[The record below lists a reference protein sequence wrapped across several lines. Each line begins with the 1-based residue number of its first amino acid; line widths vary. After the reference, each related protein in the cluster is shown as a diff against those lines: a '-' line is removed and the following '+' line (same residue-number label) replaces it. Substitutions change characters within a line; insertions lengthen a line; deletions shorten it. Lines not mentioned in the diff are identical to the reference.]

1 MTLPGWATRTGAD
14 AVAEATRVVVVVA
27 VDAADDVLALLD
39 VAVLLMVVDEV
50 ELAVALRV

>member
-1 MTLPGWATRTGAD
+1 MPGWATRTGAD

-27 VDAADDVLALLD
+27 VDAADDALALLD